1 VVAVEIIGISK
12 RFGRGAAAVE
22 ALVDL
27 SLTIPAG
34 GVYGLVGPNGAGKS
48 TLLRIV
54 TGLLFADSGG
64 IRLFGEPGSAETR
77 RRLGAFIEAPTFYPF
92 LTGAE
97 LLAVLGATSGVRP
110 DADGL
115 LRRVGLKEAGG
126 RRIAGYSLGMKQ
138 RLGIAAALVGNP
150 EVVILDEPT
159 NGLDPDGMLEMRH
172 LIRGLVDRDGL
183 TVLVSS
189 HLLDEVERMCDRV
202 AILTKGRLA
211 AEGAVSELLGDEARL
226 WLDVRPVEAVLARLG
241 DRASRENG
249 GIAARIERSEAPALL
264 AALATDGVEI
274 FEARWL
280 RRDLEA
286 VFFTETKRTRG

>member
-1 VVAVEIIGISK
+1 
-12 RFGRGAAAVE
+12 
-22 ALVDL
+22 
-27 SLTIPAG
+27 
-34 GVYGLVGPNGAGKS
+34 
-48 TLLRIV
+48 
-54 TGLLFADSGG
+54 
-64 IRLFGEPGSAETR
+64 
-77 RRLGAFIEAPTFYPF
+77 
-92 LTGAE
+92 
-97 LLAVLGATSGVRP
+97 VLGATSGVRP

-115 LRRVGLKEAGG
+115 LRRVGLEEAGG

-159 NGLDPDGMLEMRH
+159 NGLDPDGMLEMRR
-172 LIRGLVDRDGL
+172 LIRGLVDHDGL

-211 AEGAVSELLGDEARL
+211 AEGAVSELLGEEARL
-226 WLDVRPVEAVLARLG
+226 WLDARPVEAVLARLG
-241 DRASRENG
+241 DRASRESG